1 MLYGKTLTKI
11 ELKIV
16 PLINSSNICVINE
29 STEFTVK
36 EIINKWSYIE
46 TKDCSGWILSKKI
59 NTFFN
64 AESTSSGE
72 NIELKQEETKTNVD
86 NSNTEKKEEKA
97 LTSTETKQLNE
108 KKYVAV
114 ETLNFRTE
122 PSSNAKI
129 ISQLKI
135 NSEVTVTEKTNDEWS
150 KIKYKDT
157 IGYVSS
163 KYLSDK
169 KVEVT
174 SRSETQAREN
184 KKEETKTTNN
194 STNIQTTTNKESTN
208 TKTTES
214 KQEEIKSS
222 TSVVTSNNSNAQTT
236 TTQSK
241 ETKTTTQ
248 PKTTQST
255 ASSNLATT
263 TDNSNTSSKGAEVA
277 AYAKQFLGN
286 PYVYGGTSLTNGCD
300 CSGFVMS
307 VYAHFGYS
315 LPHGSNPIATKGV
328 AVSKANLQPG
338 DVLIF
343 TGHCGIYLGG
353 NEFIHAQSSA
363 TGIVIT
369 SLSSSY
375 YSSRYQGARRIIN

>member
-1 MLYGKTLTKI
+1 MLNGKALTKI

-16 PLINSSNICVINE
+16 PSINSSNIYLINE
-29 STEFTVK
+29 NTEFIVK

-46 TKDCSGWILSKKI
+46 TKDSSGWILSKKI
-59 NTFFN
+59 NSFFN
-64 AESTSSGE
+64 SESASSGE
-72 NIELKQEETKTNVD
+72 NKEQKQEETKINED

-97 LTSTETKQLNE
+97 VTSTETKQLNE
-108 KKYVAV
+108 KKYVSV
-114 ETLNFRTE
+114 DTLNFRTE

-169 KVEVT
+169 KVETT
-174 SRSETQAREN
+174 SRSEAQSREN
-184 KKEETKTTNN
+184 KKEETTNTNN
-194 STNIQTTTNKESTN
+194 STNNQTTTNNENTN

-214 KQEEIKSS
+214 KQEESKSASS
-222 TSVVTSNNSNAQTT
+222 TATSSNQP
-236 TTQSK
+236 
-241 ETKTTTQ
+241 TTTQ
-248 PKTTQST
+248 PKETTTIQST
-255 ASSNLATT
+255 ASATQT
-263 TDNSNTSSKGAEVA
+263 TATNNSNTSSKGAEVA

-286 PYVYGGTSLTNGCD
+286 PYVYGGTSLTKGCD

-375 YSSRYQGARRIIN
+375 YTSRYQGARRIIN